1 MNKKRIV
8 LYVALAIIF
17 LSITTFIIQPFSG
30 YSRYAIDRHID
41 QQLQDTLLVN
51 IVTYMGHRPPFT
63 DHLTRLDAEHR
74 SFYIAQAQDY
84 EFYKYYVD
92 NDNRHFFYIIR
103 PARHALGNT
112 RAVGGWMYIN
122 EGADILQ
129 YQEVFVTRVLE
140 MDSLK
145 ALAPRL
151 FEKLINRD
159 FHLLDHTHPSIEWP
173 DGRLLFHP
181 EKREWRYDVVN

>member
-8 LYVALAIIF
+8 FYVALAIF
-17 LSITTFIIQPFSG
+17 SLSIATFIIQPFSG
-30 YSRYAIDRHID
+30 SSRYEIDRYVD
-41 QQLQDTLLVN
+41 PLLQDTLLVN
-51 IVTYMGHRPPFT
+51 VVTLMGQRPPFT
-63 DHLTRLDAEHR
+63 DHITRLDSMHR
-74 SFYIAQAQDY
+74 SFYIAQAKGF

-92 NDNRHFFYIIR
+92 KENRHFFYMIR

-140 MDSLK
+140 IDSLK

-159 FHLLDHTHPSIEWP
+159 FHLLNHKHPSIEWP

-181 EKREWRYDVVN
+181 EKREWRYDVEN